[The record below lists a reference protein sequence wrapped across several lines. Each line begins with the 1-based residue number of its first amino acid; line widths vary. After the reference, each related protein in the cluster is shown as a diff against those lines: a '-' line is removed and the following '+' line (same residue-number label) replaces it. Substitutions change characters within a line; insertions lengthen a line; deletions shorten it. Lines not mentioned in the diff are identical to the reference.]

1 MLRSKD
7 ILLLQIVTSKTLYY
21 KIKKHYKKNILIDKR
36 MLHHYIV
43 FFVYKKCLDVKVKN
57 KFNFARNSHTLLN
70 HIFSKYEC
78 EICDYIEV
86 EPFQF
91 KIVFISLILDLA
103 DKTFV
108 RRSAISLFVFS

>member
-86 EPFQF
+86 EP
-91 KIVFISLILDLA
+91 I
-103 DKTFV
+103 
-108 RRSAISLFVFS
+108 